1 MKKYINKFLA
11 CSIIFA
17 LVVSSYGINT
27 SGLYIYADA
36 ASKPKVVLKL
46 DKASVSI
53 EMGNTV
59 TLKLS
64 KKNVASVKKIAW
76 VSKDKKIATVNSK
89 GIVKGIKKG
98 STVVNATVKYKAKG
112 ASNLKSKK
120 LSCKITVK
128 GKPYVET
135 ETPAPTA
142 EPVVYGTS
150 GEVSVYNSEKSNYT
164 LDINAANNVHSIS
177 SLLYGIFI
185 EDINFAA
192 DGGLYA

>member
-98 STVVNATVKYKAKG
+98 STVVNATVK
-112 ASNLKSKK
+112 LEI
-120 LSCKITVK
+120 LQ
-128 GKPYVET
+128 
-135 ETPAPTA
+135 
-142 EPVVYGTS
+142 
-150 GEVSVYNSEKSNYT
+150 
-164 LDINAANNVHSIS
+164 H
-177 SLLYGIFI
+177 FI
-185 EDINFAA
+185 GHQI
-192 DGGLYA
+192 

>member
-76 VSKDKKIATVNSK
+76 VSKDKKLQQLIPKVLLK
-89 GIVKGIKKG
+89 G
-98 STVVNATVKYKAKG
+98 
-112 ASNLKSKK
+112 LKR
-120 LSCKITVK
+120 
-128 GKPYVET
+128 E
-135 ETPAPTA
+135 A
-142 EPVVYGTS
+142 
-150 GEVSVYNSEKSNYT
+150 
-164 LDINAANNVHSIS
+164 
-177 SLLYGIFI
+177 LL
-185 EDINFAA
+185 
-192 DGGLYA
+192 

>member
-142 EPVVYGTS
+142 EPVFSAPILRSHNPAVPPARS
-150 GEVSVYNSEKSNYT
+150 WKSQA
-164 LDINAANNVHSIS
+164 LI
-177 SLLYGIFI
+177 SLLPVCP
-185 EDINFAA
+185 AVVPPA
-192 DGGLYA
+192 VP